1 MVLLVLPN
9 LNQGGGIFLAG
20 VGIGILLIFAGRA
33 GFRHIS
39 MFGFTFQRPRDKSV
53 KELEWDR
60 EDAVAE
66 RSADHRQ
73 VEDSFRRYAEAAV
86 GMAAMVEAAGPADR
100 SLTSWFDL
108 VASAVATGLTA
119 YPEDHFRVAIWA
131 DLGDPRGFHLLG
143 SANHDRNDPRMRILS
158 KEKTI
163 GGHAWQAK
171 AGEYLCGD
179 VTKDRKFKARSATPR
194 PYKAIFAIR
203 VGEPSKPWG
212 VMTIDAPRIDSFGQ
226 TELIIARRF
235 AQLASAGAAIA
246 TARYSPLP
254 SRTSAALPAGPASI
268 VTIDAPAATHE
279 AEEGPDGQP

>member
-1 MVLLVLPN
+1 MFPN
-9 LNQGGGIFLAG
+9 FDQGLGIFVAAI
-20 VGIGILLIFAGRA
+20 GIGILLMLARRG
-33 GFRHIS
+33 GFRNIT
-39 MFGFTFQRPRDKSV
+39 FVGFNFQRPRDKST

-60 EDAVAE
+60 EDAIAE

-86 GMAAMVEAAGPADR
+86 GMVAMVEAPGPADR

-131 DLGDPRGFHLLG
+131 DLGDPEGFHLLG
-143 SANHDRNDPRMRILS
+143 SANHDRNDPQMRTLS
-158 KEKTI
+158 KDKTI
-163 GGHAWQAK
+163 GGHAWRAK
-171 AGEYLCGD
+171 AGEYLCSD
-179 VTKDRKFKARSATPR
+179 ISKDRKFKARSATPR

-203 VGEPSKPWG
+203 VGEPSRPWG
-212 VMTIDAPRIDSFGQ
+212 VMTIDAPRTDSFGQ

-235 AQLASAGAAIA
+235 AELASAGAAIA

-254 SRTSAALPAGPASI
+254 GRTPVALLGGSTSI
-268 VTIDAPAATHE
+268 VTIEASTAVGE
-279 AEEGPDGQP
+279 AEEGPDGQS